1 MGCFRGAVLG
11 LWSEFWRGCDAA
23 GAGAMTRSK
32 PNGPLSSV
40 DARCTRALRG
50 GRRRRRLVSS
60 PAVGGLVFV
69 EASFPILFGPVGGA
83 ANPGVSC
90 SAGSRRC
97 LWQSA
102 PSGSSLQPWS
112 ATLSTARFSGS
123 AYRGPDLAM
132 ALRVGAC
139 RRGRVSAS
147 ASHSAS
153 QGDGPGFSRSPVG
166 GARLGQPGLAPA
178 DRLLADL
185 LLARCFRDGSLAG
198 RRSQHDPGHVIRGP
212 DLGGQIDVRPR
223 LTRSGDHAGQTPAT
237 VP

>member
-40 DARCTRALRG
+40 DARCTHALRG

-123 AYRGPDLAM
+123 AYRGPDLTM

-153 QGDGPGFSRSPVG
+153 QGDGPGFPGRRWG
-166 GARLGQPGLAPA
+166 GLASGNPA
-178 DRLLADL
+178 LHRPIGCSQTFSLRA
-185 LLARCFRDGSLAG
+185 ASATAAWPDGAPNTIRATPSAGRTLAG
-198 RRSQHDPGHVIRGP
+198 K
-212 DLGGQIDVRPR
+212 
-223 LTRSGDHAGQTPAT
+223 LTSAR
-237 VP
+237 V